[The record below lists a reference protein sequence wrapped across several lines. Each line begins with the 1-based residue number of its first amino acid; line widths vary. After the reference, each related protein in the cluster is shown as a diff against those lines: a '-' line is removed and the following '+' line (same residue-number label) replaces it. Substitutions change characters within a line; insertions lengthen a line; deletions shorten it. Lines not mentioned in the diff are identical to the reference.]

1 MAPIGHRS
9 RVESCVQAQM
19 RPSRFAAKMP
29 FMSPGGLLLRVVL
42 MLSLLFNGLNVG
54 MAAPMALALLP
65 AAAPAAHDG
74 QPPCHRQAAA
84 SHADRAPPALA
95 VHGHDHDARS
105 PHDGDQCRLKDCL
118 RNCAQQPSL
127 TAQVLWLPTPMP
139 LAQAPLRAAGAALPP
154 PPLDRITRPPI
165 A

>member
-1 MAPIGHRS
+1 MAPVGYGS
-9 RVESCVQAQM
+9 RVESRVQAQV

-65 AAAPAAHDG
+65 AAAPAADDG
-74 QPPCHRQAAA
+74 QPPCHRQASAA
-84 SHADRAPPALA
+84 HGEHAAVTTPGPGHESPA
-95 VHGHDHDARS
+95 
-105 PHDGDQCRLKDCL
+105 PHDGDHCRLKDCL

-127 TAQVLWLPTPMP
+127 TAQVLWLPTPPP
-139 LAQAPLRAAGAALPP
+139 LAQAPLREAGIALPA
-154 PPLDRITRPPI
+154 PPLDRIARPPI

>member
-1 MAPIGHRS
+1 MMPVGHRS
-9 RVESCVQAQM
+9 RGESRVQAQV
-19 RPSRFAAKMP
+19 RPPRIAAKMP

-54 MAAPMALALLP
+54 MAAPMVLALLP
-65 AAAPAAHDG
+65 AAAADPG
-74 QPPCHRQAAA
+74 QPPCHRQANA
-84 SHADRAPPALA
+84 SHEPPPAPASA
-95 VHGHDHDARS
+95 VHGHRHDHDARS
-105 PHDGDQCRLKDCL
+105 PHDGDHCRLKDCL

-139 LAQAPLRAAGAALPP
+139 LAQAPLRQAGPVLPP

>member
-1 MAPIGHRS
+1 
-9 RVESCVQAQM
+9 
-19 RPSRFAAKMP
+19 MP

-65 AAAPAAHDG
+65 TVASAPSE
-74 QPPCHRQAAA
+74 PPCH
-84 SHADRAPPALA
+84 SEAPTAHGGHGAEPALS
-95 VHGHDHDARS
+95 HTPGPDTQT
-105 PHDGDQCRLKDCL
+105 PHDGDHCRLKDCL

>member
-1 MAPIGHRS
+1 MAPVGHGS
-9 RVESCVQAQM
+9 RVESRVQAQV
-19 RPSRFAAKMP
+19 RPSGFAAKMP
-29 FMSPGGLLLRVVL
+29 SMSSGGLLLRVVL

-65 AAAPAAHDG
+65 VAAADAG

-84 SHADRAPPALA
+84 AHADHAAPASA
-95 VHGHDHDARS
+95 EQGHGHNARS
-105 PHDGDQCRLKDCL
+105 PHDGDHGRLKDCL
-118 RNCAQQPSL
+118 RDCAQQPSL
-127 TAQVLWLPTPMP
+127 TAQVLWLPTAMP
-139 LAQAPLRAAGAALPP
+139 LAQAPQHDTGAALPS

>member
-1 MAPIGHRS
+1 
-9 RVESCVQAQM
+9 
-19 RPSRFAAKMP
+19 
-29 FMSPGGLLLRVVL
+29 MSPGGLLLRVVL
-42 MLSLLFNGLNVG
+42 MLSLLFNGLNIG

-65 AAAPAAHDG
+65 TVATAPGA
-74 QPPCHRQAAA
+74 PPCHSEAATA
-84 SHADRAPPALA
+84 HG
-95 VHGHDHDARS
+95 GHDAVPAQAHTPGHDAQK

-139 LAQAPLRAAGAALPP
+139 LAQAPLRESGAALPP

>member
-1 MAPIGHRS
+1 MAPVGHSS
-9 RVESCVQAQM
+9 RVEPRVQAQVRM
-19 RPSRFAAKMP
+19 SGFAAKMP
-29 FMSPGGLLLRVVL
+29 SMSPGGLLLRVVL
-42 MLSLLFNGLNVG
+42 IFSLLFNGLNVG

-65 AAAPAAHDG
+65 AAAPAADDG
-74 QPPCHRQAAA
+74 QPPCHRQASA
-84 SHADRAPPALA
+84 SHADHAAPALA
-95 VHGHDHDARS
+95 VHGHDHDAQT
-105 PHDGDQCRLKDCL
+105 PHDGDHCRLKDCL

-139 LAQAPLRAAGAALPP
+139 LGRAPLRKAGAALPP

>member
-1 MAPIGHRS
+1 MAPVGHRS
-9 RVESCVQAQM
+9 RVESRVQAQV
-19 RPSRFAAKMP
+19 RPSGFAAKMP
-29 FMSPGGLLLRVVL
+29 FMSPGGLFLRVVL

-65 AAAPAAHDG
+65 AAATAPSE
-74 QPPCHRQAAA
+74 PPCHSEATMA
-84 SHADRAPPALA
+84 HG
-95 VHGHDHDARS
+95 GHDAVPAPAHAS
-105 PHDGDQCRLKDCL
+105 GPGAQTPHEGDQCRLKDCL
-118 RNCAQQPSL
+118 RNCAQQPSM

-139 LAQAPLRAAGAALPP
+139 LAQAPLRESGSALPP

>member
-1 MAPIGHRS
+1 MAPVGHRS
-9 RVESCVQAQM
+9 RVESRVQAQM

-65 AAAPAAHDG
+65 SAAKTAAE
-74 QPPCHRQAAA
+74 PPCHSQPDLAQAAPGA
-84 SHADRAPPALA
+84 EPAA
-95 VHGHDHDARS
+95 GHGRGHDGLA
-105 PHDGDQCRLKDCL
+105 PHDGDHGRLKDCL
-118 RNCAQQPSL
+118 RDCAQQPSL
-127 TAQVLWLPTPMP
+127 TAQVRWLPAPSPTAP
-139 LAQAPLRAAGAALPP
+139 APLQFARAALPA
-154 PPLDRITRPPI
+154 PPLDRISRPPI